1 MDKLDLYRQLIQ
13 ELLTARAKLRS
24 PKDPIQSQTV
34 FDREGD
40 HYQLVNLGWKNNN
53 TRIYGCAI
61 HVDIIDGKIWV
72 KHDGTEDAIA
82 DKLAEKGVSTQDIV
96 LAYHPPNLR
105 KYTEFATS

>member
-24 PKDPIQSQTV
+24 ANDPIKSQTV

-40 HYQLVNLGWKNNN
+40 HYQLINLGWKDNN
-53 TRIYGCAI
+53 TRIYGCVI

-72 KHDGTEDAIA
+72 QHDGTEEAIA
-82 DKLAEKGVSTQDIV
+82 TSYIGNRKGGTFSSNIM
-96 LAYHPPNLR
+96 
-105 KYTEFATS
+105 FA